1 MITSQYLVDDQGI
14 TIQSRWEIPRV
25 TSIGRRYKALEML
38 GRCFT
43 LFGDRLNVEREP
55 ADKGMSP
62 EVRDALAEIMGE
74 TDEDGAPSAVH

>member
-1 MITSQYLVDDQGI
+1 
-14 TIQSRWEIPRV
+14 
-25 TSIGRRYKALEML
+25 ML

-62 EVRDALAEIMGE
+62 EVRDALPEIMDE

>member
-1 MITSQYLVDDQGI
+1 
-14 TIQSRWEIPRV
+14 
-25 TSIGRRYKALEML
+25 ML

-62 EVRDALAEIMGE
+62 EVRDALPEIMGE